1 MARLNLRLL
10 GDFEARLGSGP
21 PLRLRAR
28 KTQAL
33 LAYLASSPGQT
44 HSRDKLAS
52 LLWEDSSQSQA
63 RSRLRGSLFVLRR
76 TLASANPPCLVPDS
90 DAVALD
96 VDAVDVDV
104 VDFGRLVRARDPEAL
119 AKAVELYRGDLLE
132 GFAFRGALFEEWLI
146 AERERLRELAVDGLA
161 KLLVHQRSTGVF
173 EAAVQTGLRLVAL
186 DPLQESVHRTLMR
199 LYAELGR
206 RPAALRQYQMCVR
219 VLQRELRVEPDA
231 ETKLLYRELVRWQ
244 PHSSPNGSD
253 RTRPHRRHDAEQL
266 VLDGL
271 SKDTVL
277 IGRELER
284 ARLRQ
289 ALEEVAGGHGHVVT
303 VMGEAGIGK
312 TSVLGALAREAIA
325 LRARVL
331 VGRCYES
338 ASILP
343 FGPWVDAF
351 RSGRTL
357 DDETLD
363 ALHPVWRSELARLLP
378 EANTA
383 GLPAP
388 SDNPQRLFEGVA
400 HFVET
405 LATRRA
411 LVLMLE
417 DIHWADEMSLRLLA
431 FMSRRTAGWP
441 VLVLTTAREQELA
454 DAAMARRTLEELR
467 QATHSTSLRLAS
479 LSRPDTALLA
489 RSLSGVGSDAAA
501 LTLLEEQVWAVSE
514 GNPFVVVETMRALDQ
529 GSIVKGST
537 SLALPKRVRELIADR
552 LGRMSDRGRQLATVA
567 AVIGREFDFALLQR
581 ASGYDEGAA
590 AEAIEELVRRGVLEG
605 TDDRFDFTHDRIRA
619 VISADLLLPQR
630 KVLHRQ
636 IGAALETVHADDL
649 ETHSAALGSHY
660 RAGEVW
666 DKAVHYLRRAGEK
679 AMARSGYREAAG
691 YFEQSL
697 SALTHLPETRAMQE
711 QAIDLRLALRSALA
725 PAADMG
731 RVLACLREAEVLA
744 AALDDR
750 RRLGQIAI
758 FLSLHFSMVGAY
770 DHAIA
775 AGQRAISLAVA
786 SGDVIMNALA
796 SRYLGE
802 AYHIQGDYRRA
813 IDCSRQ
819 TVACLDGARYEHFGQ
834 VFLPAVTA
842 RARLAL
848 CHAELGAFAEGSVL
862 GEEGL
867 RIAEAVAHP
876 ASLMN
881 ASWGIGLLAL
891 RQGDLPKAL
900 PLLEQ
905 AMGFCRE
912 ADFSHFFPW
921 IAAALGTAYLLA
933 ERIADAM
940 PLLTQAMTQ
949 ATTTGMILYQALCR
963 LPLGEA
969 HMLAGRFEEAHA
981 VAEQALA
988 LACQHR
994 ERGNEAYAL
1003 RLLGEIAARR
1013 DPPQTE
1019 AAEAFHY
1026 QALALAENLGMR
1038 PLVAHCHL
1046 GLGNLYRR
1054 TGNREPA
1061 HEQLGTATTMYRG
1074 MAMRFWLEQA
1084 EAALRS

>member
-33 LAYLASSPGQT
+33 LAYLASSPGHT

-52 LLWEDSSQSQA
+52 LLWGDSSQSQA

-76 TLASANPPCLVPDS
+76 TLASAIPPCLVLDS

-96 VDAVDVDV
+96 VDAVDIDV
-104 VDFGRLVRARDPEAL
+104 VDFGRLVRVHDPEAL

-146 AERERLRELAVDGLA
+146 AERERLREMAIDGLA
-161 KLLVHQRSTGVF
+161 KLLVHQRSTGAF

-231 ETKLLYRELVRWQ
+231 ETKRLYRELVRWQ
-244 PHSSPNGSD
+244 PHSAPNASL
-253 RTRPHRRHDAEQL
+253 HNRHDAEQL

-277 IGRELER
+277 IGREVER
-284 ARLRQ
+284 AQLRQ
-289 ALEEVAGGHGHVVT
+289 ALEEAAGGHGHVVT
-303 VMGEAGIGK
+303 VVGEAGIGK
-312 TSVLGALAREAIA
+312 TSVLDALAREAIA

-351 RSGRTL
+351 RSGQTL

-388 SDNPQRLFEGVA
+388 SDNVLRLFEGVA
-400 HFVET
+400 HFIET

-431 FMSRRTAGWP
+431 FMSRRTARCP
-441 VLVLTTAREQELA
+441 VLVLTTAREQELV
-454 DAAMARRTLEELR
+454 DAAMARRTLEELGR
-467 QATHSTSLRLAS
+467 AMHSISLKLAP
-479 LSRPDTALLA
+479 LSRPDTALLV
-489 RSLSGVGSDAAA
+489 RSLSHVGTDAAA
-501 LTLLEEQVWAVSE
+501 LTRLEDQVWVVSE
-514 GNPFVVVETMRALDQ
+514 GNPFVVVETMRALDE
-529 GSIVKGST
+529 GSIVKSST
-537 SLALPKRVRELIADR
+537 SLPLPKRVREVIADR
-552 LGRMSDRGRQLATVA
+552 VSRLSDRGRQLAAVA
-567 AVIGREFDFALLQR
+567 AVIGREFDFALFQR
-581 ASGYDEGAA
+581 ASGCDEVTAA
-590 AEAIEELVRRGVLEG
+590 DGVEELVRRGVLQG

-619 VISADLLLPQR
+619 VINAELLPPHR
-630 KVLHRQ
+630 KLLHRQ
-636 IGAALETVHADDL
+636 VGAALEALHADDL
-649 ETHSAALGSHY
+649 ETQSAALGTHY
-660 RAGEVW
+660 RVGEVW
-666 DKAVHYLRRAGEK
+666 DKALVYCRQAGEK
-679 AMARSGYREAAG
+679 AMARSAFREAVG
-691 YFEQSL
+691 YFERALIVL
-697 SALTHLPETRAMQE
+697 SHLPETRAMHE
-711 QAIDLRLALRSALA
+711 QAIDLRLALRSALS
-725 PAADMG
+725 PASDLR
-731 RVLACLREAEVLA
+731 RVLACLHEAEALA
-744 AALDDR
+744 EALDDR
-750 RRLGQIAI
+750 RRLGQISI

-770 DHAIA
+770 DQGVA
-775 AGQRAISLAVA
+775 AATRALALATA
-786 SGDVIMNALA
+786 SGDVILQALA
-796 SRYLGE
+796 NRYLGE

-813 IDCSRQ
+813 IACSSQ
-819 TVACLDGARYEHFGQ
+819 TVASLDGARCHEHFGQ
-834 VFLPAVTA
+834 VLLPAVTS

-848 CHAELGAFAEGSVL
+848 CHAELGMFAEGNAL

-867 RIAEAVAHP
+867 RIAETVAHP
-876 ASLMN
+876 ASVMN
-881 ASWGIGLLAL
+881 ALWGIGLLAL
-891 RQGDLPKAL
+891 RRGDLPRAL
-900 PLLEQ
+900 PFLEQ
-905 AMGFCRE
+905 AARSCRD
-912 ADFSHFFPW
+912 ADFPLFFPW
-921 IAAALGTAYLLA
+921 IAAALGAAYVLA
-933 ERIADAM
+933 GRVAEAVL
-940 PLLTQAMTQ
+940 LLTQAMAQT
-949 ATTTGMILYQALCR
+949 AATGMAVYQVLCR

-969 HMLAGRFEEAHA
+969 HMLAGRLQEAHA
-981 VAEQALA
+981 LAEPALA
-988 LACQHR
+988 LARQHQ

-1013 DPPQTE
+1013 EPPE
-1019 AAEAFHY
+1019 AEPAETFYH
-1026 QALALAENLGMR
+1026 QALALADELGMR
-1038 PLVAHCHL
+1038 PLVAHCHF
-1046 GLGNLYRR
+1046 GLGKFCRR
-1054 TGNREPA
+1054 MGKREQA
-1061 HEQLGTATTMYRG
+1061 LEHLTTATTMYREMG
-1074 MAMRFWLEQA
+1074 MTYWLEKA
-1084 EAALRS
+1084 HE